1 MKIIKNTS
9 LYDTKKLKGLF
20 CHVHSQLSKYEGRL
34 PHWKSLKIQV
44 MDKVQGRHASGS
56 AYVGNVER
64 HRQYRTEV
72 PDMWLSLNKETSL
85 EVIAQLFGHEL
96 MHSYGYQHSQY
107 RTDPLEQHHID
118 EINRKFKQQ
127 DFLKLKAF
135 TIKQPRKPRVIRD
148 WKLRTMN
155 LVAQYSW
162 LTVYVKQGYESE
174 MEIEVFD
181 DRLDFEH
188 FYDHWLYTYTD
199 MTTSWYK
206 AYNLAKKL
214 IKGDI
219 QKELTENWTVGLNAE
234 WEEE

>member
-9 LYDTKKLKGLF
+9 LFETKKLKSLF
-20 CHVHSQLSKYEGRL
+20 CLVHSQLAKDEGRL

-44 MDKVQGRHASGS
+44 MDKVQGRHASGC
-56 AYVGNVER
+56 AYVGKVISRGE
-64 HRQYRTEV
+64 

-85 EVIAQLFGHEL
+85 ERIAQLFGHEL
-96 MHSYGYQHSQY
+96 MHSYGYRHSQF
-107 RTDPLEQHHID
+107 RRNPLEQHHID

-127 DFLKLKAF
+127 DFLKLEAF
-135 TIKQPRKPRVIRD
+135 NIKQPRKPRVIRN
-148 WKLRTMN
+148 WEERTMD
-155 LVAQYSW
+155 LVAQHSW
-162 LTVYVKQGYESE
+162 MNVYVKQGYDSE

-181 DRLDFEH
+181 DRLNFEH
-188 FYDHWLYTYTD
+188 FYEHWLYEYTD
-199 MTTSWYK
+199 MTTTWYK

-219 QKELTENWTVGLNAE
+219 QKELTENWTVGLNPE